1 MRTFLHRARALKHLA
16 PMVMVCATLLAACGG
31 STITPAGTV
40 TPAPAIAAGPGTPQT
55 TAGGGQE
62 RLQLVTL
69 LITTSPDFTTLDP
82 ARVLTNPDI
91 YVAQALFEN
100 LVARGADGT
109 LEPQLAESWQPNAD
123 STEWTFTLRSGV
135 KFHNGKDFSSED
147 VVATF
152 KRLLDPETKSPAL
165 PVLDIISDIVAVDPS
180 TVRFDLSGPS
190 SLLPELV
197 SIPQAKII
205 AAGKEP
211 DDRIS
216 SAVGTGPFQIEHHSA
231 GSRTVL
237 KKHDGYWAEGQP
249 RLNQLTFLAT
259 PALKTRVSGLAAGQ
273 VHIVFPI
280 EASEAKK
287 LEGTSS
293 VIVTQIPASSFV
305 SLSMDVTSAPFD
317 NKQVRQAFRAA
328 IDRQALVDE
337 VLGGDGVVANDHPIA
352 PSDPLYWSGQQ
363 AAEFDVEAAKALL
376 AEAGF
381 GDGVD
386 VTLHT
391 SSVRPGMAAIAAAIK
406 EMVEPAGFR
415 VEIEESAER
424 GYVPDVWLKESFATM
439 TWNQGLPDETLAL
452 MYRSD
457 SLLNASNYSNPEL
470 DDLLKLARTQLD
482 EAERRATYEQIQ
494 QILIDDV
501 PAIIPVFM
509 PVFVSLLDSVD
520 GIKFH
525 PFNWPIV
532 NDAHLLR

>member
-1 MRTFLHRARALKHLA
+1 MRTFLHRGRALKFLV
-16 PMVMVCATLLAACGG
+16 PLVLVCAALLAACGG
-31 STITPAGTV
+31 GTPAGTA
-40 TPAPAIAAGPGTPQT
+40 TPDPAVAGVAGTPQP
-55 TAGGGQE
+55 AAE

-69 LITTSPDFTTLDP
+69 LIATSPDFTTLDP
-82 ARVLTNPDI
+82 AMALTNPDV

-100 LVARGADGT
+100 LVVRGIDGT

-123 STEWTFTLRSGV
+123 STQWTFTLRSGV
-135 KFHNGKDFSSED
+135 TFHNGKEFTSED
-147 VVATF
+147 VVGTF
-152 KRLLDPETKSPAL
+152 KRLLDPEMNSPAL
-165 PVLDIISDIVAVDPS
+165 PVLDIIEDVVAVDPT
-180 TVRFDLSGPS
+180 TVRFDLSAAS
-190 SLLPELV
+190 SLLPDLV
-197 SIPQAKII
+197 AITQAKIV

-237 KKHDGYWAEGQP
+237 KKWEDYWAEGQP

-259 PALKTRVSGLAAGQ
+259 PALKTRISGLSAGQ
-273 VHIVFPI
+273 VHVVFPI

-287 LEGTSS
+287 LEGTKS

-305 SLSMDVTSAPFD
+305 SVTMDVTSAPFD

-363 AAEFDVEAAKALL
+363 AAEFDVDAARALL

-391 SSVRPGMAAIAAAIK
+391 STVRPGMAAMAAAIK

-457 SLLNASNYSNPEL
+457 SPLNASNYSNPEL
-470 DDLLKLARTQLD
+470 DDLIKLARTQLD

-501 PAIIPVFM
+501 PAIIAVFM
-509 PVFVSLLDSVD
+509 PAFVSLLDSVD
-520 GIKFH
+520 GIEFH
-525 PFNWPIV
+525 PFNWPIA
-532 NDAHLLR
+532 NDAILLR